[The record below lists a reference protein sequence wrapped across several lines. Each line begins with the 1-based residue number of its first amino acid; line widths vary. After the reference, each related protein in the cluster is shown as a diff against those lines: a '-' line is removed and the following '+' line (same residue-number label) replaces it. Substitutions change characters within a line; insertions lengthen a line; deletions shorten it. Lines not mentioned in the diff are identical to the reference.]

1 MRNNTILRILFL
13 TAFTVTL
20 ACCTKYDDSDIY
32 AKYNSLD
39 SRVSRLES
47 LCQEL
52 NRDITSL
59 RTIVNALE
67 QNDGITSVEQLYEN
81 GEIAGYRI
89 ILKSG
94 SHFDIYN
101 GKQGKPGAD
110 ADKTPQIG
118 LRQDADGV
126 WYWTLNGDWMTD
138 ENGNRVIASGRN
150 GSDGE
155 DGVDGKD
162 GKDGENGQD
171 GKDGT
176 NGVDGITPQLRIVD
190 DYWQVSYDNGAT
202 WTTVGKAVG
211 EDGKDGEDG
220 ADGKDGQSSV
230 FIGVDSSNPDY
241 VVISLTNGT
250 NITVPRYKPL
260 SLILSIAEGVTV
272 VNNSHREIAYR
283 IEGASESVQ
292 IETISEGVKAMVNK
306 VDSFNGSIDVT
317 IGETIEDD
325 AKVLVFVVDKGQ
337 TVMQKLTFENSVI
350 TVTESTAG
358 EISYVGG
365 EFTIDLMT
373 NADVEILIPSE
384 ASSWVSL
391 PVGTKAVSHIQKSVT
406 FAANEG
412 ASRTVTLTVKDK
424 YNPVSR
430 DVTVLQQ
437 CHPDY
442 YESTDYSM
450 NGTWKKLQAA
460 TIDGQGLNIVFLG
473 DAYTD
478 HLIANGTYD
487 NDMTRAMEHFFEV
500 EPYASMREMFNCY
513 QVYAVSKN
521 NNYNEGSSTAFQCE
535 FGAGTR
541 ITGHNDKVRM
551 YAQKVTEIKNGNWG
565 AYWYTYIDDEEYIH
579 YSDIPGGMLCVVILN
594 STRYAG
600 TCSISTDGTAVAYCP
615 LHERDDWFAEVIH
628 HEAGGHGFARLAD
641 EYDGSYSTL
650 TDTRRE
656 NLLLYKEYGFYQN
669 VDITNDPDTI
679 LWSKFLTDSRYSG
692 ETGIFEGAYLCNTGV
707 WRPSENSIMRYNT
720 GGFNA
725 PSREIIYRRAME
737 LSKGSSYTYDFED
750 FAAFD
755 AKNRKNNAPAARLM
769 ARTNT
774 MHPDIPY
781 GEPEITAVEEH

>member
-272 VNNSHREIAYR
+272 VNNSHCEIAYR

>member
-94 SHFDIYN
+94 SHVDIYN

-478 HLIANGTYD
+478 HLIANGTYE

>member
-13 TAFTVTL
+13 TALTVTS

-81 GEIAGYRI
+81 GELTGYRI

-94 SHFDIYN
+94 NHFDIYN

-118 LRQDADGV
+118 LRQDADGL

-155 DGVDGKD
+155 DGADGKD
-162 GKDGENGQD
+162 GTNGTN
-171 GKDGT
+171 GT
-176 NGVDGITPQLRIVD
+176 NGVDGITPQLRIID

-211 EDGKDGEDG
+211 EDGKDG

-230 FIGVDSSNPDY
+230 FIGVDTSNPDY

-250 NITVPRYKPL
+250 TITVPRYKSL
-260 SLILSIAEGVTV
+260 SLILSMAEGVTV
-272 VNNSHREIAYR
+272 VTGSHREIAYR

-292 IETISEGVKAMVNK
+292 IETVSEGVKAMVNK

-358 EISYVGG
+358 EISYAGG

-478 HLIANGTYD
+478 QLIADGTYD
-487 NDMTRAMEHFFEV
+487 SDMTRAMDHFFEV

-521 NNYNEGSSTAFQCE
+521 NNYNEGSSTVFQCE

-669 VDITNDPDTI
+669 VDITNDSDTI

-755 AKNRKNNAPAARLM
+755 EKNRKNNAQATRLM

-774 MHPDIPY
+774 MHPEIPY
-781 GEPEITAVEEH
+781 GEPEITVIKEH